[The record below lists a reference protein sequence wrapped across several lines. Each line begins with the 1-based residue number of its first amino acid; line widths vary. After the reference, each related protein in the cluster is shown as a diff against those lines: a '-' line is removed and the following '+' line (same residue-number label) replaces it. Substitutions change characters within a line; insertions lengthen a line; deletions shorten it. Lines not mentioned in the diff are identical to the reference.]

1 MLRIHFTAED
11 IARTSL
17 SRVADPL
24 WEVLLSHF
32 RLSDRDR
39 PVCFQPWLVR
49 LRSRPDLLTM
59 MRPAGTL
66 LSDLA
71 PLGPYFPDFLTPPES
86 AAGLDAGLDA
96 VSATG
101 RRRLR
106 DELNLLHQT
115 NRRRGRA
122 TPDWL
127 AGLTDSQS
135 GALTSLTTSLR
146 KYHQAAVGSYDD
158 LIRASVEAD
167 VTQRV
172 SALLAG
178 GVEALFRSFTPL
190 MRWHRPVLEVR
201 YDVEQDLYLQGR
213 GLRLVPSFFCHG
225 SAVSFADQD
234 LPPVLIYPIMSEHRW
249 ETITSVDRRP
259 LAELMGATRA
269 TVLVALRHSAS
280 TTELA
285 ATLHTS
291 LASMSRHTKTLR
303 QAGLIT
309 SERRGPAI
317 LHALTPLGWTLLD
330 GAKVR
335 V

>member
-1 MLRIHFTAED
+1 M
-11 IARTSL
+11 
-17 SRVADPL
+17 VDPL

-32 RLSDRDR
+32 LLGDRNR
-39 PVCFQPWLVR
+39 PVYFQPWLAR
-49 LRSRPDLLTM
+49 LRRRSDLLAM

-66 LSDLA
+66 LSALA
-71 PLGPYFPDFLTPPES
+71 PPGPYFPDFLTPPES
-86 AAGLDAGLDA
+86 AAGLDAGIDA

-101 RRRLR
+101 RRRLG

-115 NRRRGRA
+115 NQRRGRA
-122 TPDWL
+122 TPGWL

-135 GALTSLTTSLR
+135 GALISLTTALR
-146 KYHQAAVGSYDD
+146 DYHRAVVGSHDD

-167 VTQRV
+167 VALRV
-172 SALLAG
+172 RVLLAG
-178 GVEALFRSFTPL
+178 GVEALFRSFEPL
-190 MRWHRPVLEVR
+190 MRWRRPVLEVR

-225 SAVSFADQD
+225 SAVSLADQD
-234 LPPVLIYPIMSEHRW
+234 LPPVLVYPITPEHRW
-249 ETITSVDRRP
+249 DTITAVDPGP
-259 LAELMGATRA
+259 LSELMGATRA
-269 TVLVALRHSAS
+269 AVLVALRHSAS

-285 ATLHTS
+285 ATLYTS

-317 LHALTPLGWTLLD
+317 LHTLTPLGWRLLD

-335 V
+335 A